1 MKLKRAK
8 VGIAV
13 AVVIVGASFVA
24 IATKS
29 LPDAGIFCDLHGL
42 TDTQREEQRA
52 LRQKLD
58 AAVAERHELADGF
71 SFRVATD
78 RMSGEE
84 LMRWVGLERH
94 CCPFLRFD
102 IEMEPHQGATW
113 LRLTGGPGV
122 KEFILAEM
130 ARG

>member
-1 MKLKRAK
+1 MKLTHAK
-8 VGIAV
+8 FGIAV
-13 AVVIVGASFVA
+13 AGMVVGASLVA

-29 LPDAGIFCDLHGL
+29 PPDGGIFCNLHGL
-42 TDTQREEQRA
+42 TDAQREEQRM

-58 AAVAERHELADGF
+58 AAVQEQHELADGF

-84 LMRWVGLERH
+84 LMRWVGLERV

-122 KEFILAEM
+122 KEFILTEM

>member
-1 MKLKRAK
+1 MKITRAK
-8 VGIAV
+8 VGIGLAAV
-13 AVVIVGASFVA
+13 LVGASLVA

-42 TDTQREEQRA
+42 SDAQRDEQRT

-58 AAVAERHELADGF
+58 AAVSERHELADGY

-84 LMRWVGLERH
+84 LMHWVGLERR
-94 CCPFLRFD
+94 CCPFLRFE
-102 IEMEPHQGATW
+102 IEMEPHQGATF

-122 KEFILAEM
+122 KEFIQAEM
-130 ARG
+130 GQN